1 MFENS
6 ETLES
11 VREKFEKQLAE
22 YIGTKYAIAC
32 SSGRSAIRFSLLAL
46 DIKHRDEIIIPDYSC
61 EIIPIT
67 VFCTRAVPKFCDI
80 ERDTLS
86 ISPNHLKKLVS
97 PKTKAVILVHLYG
110 LPVDPSPA
118 LEICHAK
125 DILLIDDA
133 AQALGASING
143 KKAGSFGNIGIISFN
158 KFLNVKVGGA
168 ILTNDEELAEK
179 IRVVREKCEIKSI
192 TTRLGY
198 RFIEIFKIKSRKAM
212 TAVYLSDQYVSKFL
226 ASLFVGRHFKVAN
239 GWITADAHIINLWKS
254 NALTDKAIN
263 QMMAMNR
270 KYWHRRR
277 LEKPEILELQRE
289 LQNIE
294 MHLEKRRR
302 IAKIYEENLEENNF
316 TRIIPQK
323 GSTPSYMKY
332 PIIFYNEKLCSEYI
346 TKITHQGFKVDC
358 IYQPLH
364 EYPIFSY
371 TNNNATFEES
381 KYVAR
386 CLLPLPVDPYMDD
399 ERIYNL
405 VEILNSKQTRRFKLN

>member
-1 MFENS
+1 M
-6 ETLES
+6 
-11 VREKFEKQLAE
+11 
-22 YIGTKYAIAC
+22 GTKYAIAC

-46 DIKHRDEIIIPDYSC
+46 DIKHGDEIVIPDYTC

-67 VFCTRAVPKFCDI
+67 ILCTGAVPKFCDI
-80 ERDTLS
+80 ERSTLS
-86 ISPNHLKKLVS
+86 MSLEQLNKVIS

-110 LPVDPSPA
+110 LPVDPSPI
-118 LEICHAK
+118 LEICQAQ
-125 DILLIDDA
+125 DIFLIDDA

-226 ASLFVGRHFKVAN
+226 ASLFVGRHFKVAD
-239 GWITADAHIINLWKS
+239 GWITADSHIIDLWKS
-254 NALTDKAIN
+254 NALTDEAIN

-277 LEKPEILELQRE
+277 LEKLEILDLQKELE
-289 LQNIE
+289 NIE

-302 IAKIYEENLEENNF
+302 IAKIYEEKLVENSFARF
-316 TRIIPQK
+316 TPQK
-323 GSTPSYMKY
+323 SSTPSYMKY
-332 PIIFYNEKLCSEYI
+332 PIIFYDEKPCSEYI
-346 TKITHQGFKVDC
+346 TEITQHGFKVDC
-358 IYQPLH
+358 IYRPLH

-381 KYVAR
+381 KYVAKR
-386 CLLPLPVDPYMDD
+386 LLPLPVDPYIND
-399 ERIYNL
+399 EQIHNL
-405 VEILNSKQTRRFKLN
+405 VEILNSKTKA

>member
-1 MFENS
+1 MFEDS

-11 VREKFEKQLAE
+11 VRETFEKRLAE
-22 YIGTKYAIAC
+22 YMGTKYAIAC

-46 DIKHRDEIIIPDYSC
+46 DIKHGDEIVIPDYTC

-67 VFCTRAVPKFCDI
+67 ILCTGAVPKFCDI
-80 ERDTLS
+80 ERSTLS
-86 ISPNHLKKLVS
+86 MSLEQLNKVIS

-110 LPVDPSPA
+110 LPVDPSPI
-118 LEICHAK
+118 LEICQAQ
-125 DILLIDDA
+125 DIFLIDDA

-226 ASLFVGRHFKVAN
+226 ASLFVGRHFKVAD
-239 GWITADAHIINLWKS
+239 GWITADSHIIDLWKS
-254 NALTDKAIN
+254 NALTDEAIN

-277 LEKPEILELQRE
+277 LEKLEILDLQKELE
-289 LQNIE
+289 NIE

-302 IAKIYEENLEENNF
+302 IAKIYEEKLVENSFARF
-316 TRIIPQK
+316 TPQK
-323 GSTPSYMKY
+323 SSTPSYMKY
-332 PIIFYNEKLCSEYI
+332 PIIFYDEKPCSEYI
-346 TKITHQGFKVDC
+346 TEITQHGFKVDC
-358 IYQPLH
+358 IYRPLH

-381 KYVAR
+381 KYVAKR
-386 CLLPLPVDPYMDD
+386 LLPLPVDPYIND
-399 ERIYNL
+399 EQIHNL
-405 VEILNSKQTRRFKLN
+405 VEILNSKTKA